1 MNATDLAVWKEQHD
15 CCTYHHK
22 SSKSMEQDSAV
33 ILWNRSV
40 AKYNFRYVE
49 MLSDG
54 DSSAFKAVLESKP
67 YADKA
72 VTKLDCIN
80 HAHKRMGTALRKL
93 AKESHLGGRGVGRLT
108 EKKCDSLQNFYRG
121 AIIDNIPN
129 VSKMRNAVGQDYT
142 TPCLQILNTIID
154 NVHLEKIV
162 GAGTNKLF
170 RWDKT
175 LTTTLIRHQRFCL

>member
-1 MNATDLAVWKEQHD
+1 
-15 CCTYHHK
+15 
-22 SSKSMEQDSAV
+22 MEQDSAV

-40 AKYNFRYVE
+40 AKYNLRYVE

-121 AIIDNIPN
+121 AIIDNIPD
-129 VSKMRNAVGQDYT
+129 VSKMRNLFGQDYT

-154 NVHLEKIV
+154 NVH
-162 GAGTNKLF
+162 
-170 RWDKT
+170 
-175 LTTTLIRHQRFCL
+175 

>member
-15 CCTYHHK
+15 CCTNHHK

-108 EKKCDSLQNFYRG
+108 EKKVTVC
-121 AIIDNIPN
+121 
-129 VSKMRNAVGQDYT
+129 
-142 TPCLQILNTIID
+142 
-154 NVHLEKIV
+154 KIFIV
-162 GAGTNKLF
+162 VL
-170 RWDKT
+170 
-175 LTTTLIRHQRFCL
+175 